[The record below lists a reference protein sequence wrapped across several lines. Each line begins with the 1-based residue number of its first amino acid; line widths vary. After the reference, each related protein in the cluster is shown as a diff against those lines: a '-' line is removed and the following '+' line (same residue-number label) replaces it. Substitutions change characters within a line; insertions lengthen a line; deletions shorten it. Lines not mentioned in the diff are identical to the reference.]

1 MAARTYGTVASRPGC
16 CASAAPAFPP
26 EATTNT
32 RRNRAEVLPADAS
45 ASSPSPNP
53 RFHVPAVL
61 LPPEAAKSPT
71 VHKIHILGEDERS
84 RFIAHALSG
93 VYDSV
98 ELLGWRTNMPSKYRN
113 IRKSRSNARHA
124 PSTVEANA
132 GLPAQPRVE
141 TKDDRIDQ
149 LLVTGRA
156 HEVVTSINSIRDR
169 VDENTTIC
177 LMHEGL
183 GVLEDVRRKFFEGS
197 HLSPKFVLG
206 HMSHRLVF
214 HRNSNSVRRL
224 KSGDTRL
231 ALGPGNDQSTDASLP
246 MVTSLRESRDL
257 RSTLT
262 PYDQWLRFKLPSVI
276 FDTVVEPVCVLLE
289 MTYQGLLQNMPAQR
303 IMHSLLTEIIRV
315 VDQMPEV
322 EGSAV
327 VRNFMHGKS
336 IHKVLHENIL
346 AKRFSPSQL
355 MLQVDKG
362 LPTDIDY
369 LNGYFL
375 RRGRELGLDLRVNAM
390 VRDMIKAKHS
400 QAIERLN
407 SYVPL
412 EETSIPS
419 HLTHRYRTRPHDDQ

>member
-1 MAARTYGTVASRPGC
+1 M
-16 CASAAPAFPP
+16 
-26 EATTNT
+26 
-32 RRNRAEVLPADAS
+32 RRSRAEALPAG
-45 ASSPSPNP
+45 SSTDSRSQHPQ
-53 RFHVPAVL
+53 FHLPAVL
-61 LPPEAAKSPT
+61 LPPEAARSPT

-93 VYDSV
+93 VYDSI

-113 IRKSRSNARHA
+113 IRKSRHSARHA
-124 PSTVEANA
+124 PSIVETNA
-132 GLPAQPRVE
+132 GLPPQPRVD

-156 HEVVTSINSIRDR
+156 HEVVRSIKSVQDR

-197 HLSPKFVLG
+197 NPSPRFILG
-206 HMSHRLVF
+206 HMSHRLAF

-231 ALGPGNDQSTDASLP
+231 TLGLSNDQEADTSLP
-246 MVTSLRESRDL
+246 MVRSLRESRDL
-257 RSTLT
+257 RSTMT

-289 MTYQGLLQNMPAQR
+289 MSYQGLLQNMPAQR

-327 VRNFMHGKS
+327 IRNFMHGKS
-336 IHKVLHENIL
+336 IHKILHENIL

-355 MLQVDKG
+355 VLRVDKG

-369 LNGYFL
+369 LNGYFI
-375 RRGRELGLDLRVNAM
+375 RRGQELGLDLRVNAM

-407 SYVPL
+407 SYVPV
-412 EETSIPS
+412 EEMSVPS
-419 HLTHRYRTRPHDDQ
+419 HLTHRYRTRPHDNQ